1 MITLIQSVDKTT
13 NLDNI
18 RRNFESLE
26 YDLALGLKYIFIT
39 KSPQSQ
45 RELKNQLDEWGVEYG
60 ILYRPTLNAIKEAV
74 GSKKNDFVFIL
85 NPNYILSA
93 QMLTKMNSAY
103 LNHPYTG
110 CMKLSAE
117 GLNGTLTRANI
128 FVEYCE
134 DLEDDSF
141 IKTLEEKGY
150 HNIIREDIK
159 LKRRDK

>member
-1 MITLIQSVDKTT
+1 MITLIQSIDKTT

-18 RRNFESLE
+18 KRNFESLE

-45 RELKNQLDEWGVEYG
+45 RELKNQLNEWGVECQ
-60 ILYRPTLNAIKEAV
+60 ILYRPTLDMIKEAV

-85 NPNYILSA
+85 NPNYILPV
-93 QMLTKMNSAY
+93 QTLTKMNSAY
-103 LNHPYTG
+103 LNYPYTG
-110 CMKLSAE
+110 CVKLSTE
-117 GLNGTLTRANI
+117 GLNGTLTRANV
-128 FVEYCE
+128 FDEYCE
-134 DLEDDSF
+134 NLEDDSF
-141 IKTLEEKGY
+141 INTLEEKGY